1 MAFFIRLDFAS
12 FMKGFFYSQVTALL
26 LILVL
31 ARWMP
36 GRRGMVIG

>member
-1 MAFFIRLDFAS
+1 
-12 FMKGFFYSQVTALL
+12 MKGFFYSQVTALL

-36 GRRGMVIG
+36 ARRGPVIG